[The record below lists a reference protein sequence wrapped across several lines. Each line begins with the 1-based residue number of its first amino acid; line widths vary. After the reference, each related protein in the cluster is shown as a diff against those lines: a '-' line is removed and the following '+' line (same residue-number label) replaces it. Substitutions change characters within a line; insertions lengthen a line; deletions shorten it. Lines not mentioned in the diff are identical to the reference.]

1 VEIDGMRL
9 WVQAGQSM
17 ESFEQLSQRVF
28 GNVLLIIAL
37 MSLPATMLSLWRAS
51 FMGWQLF
58 MAVQVFACLLA
69 WAMVLLR
76 ERLSIQVRLVMLTV
90 VFFLFVTPSTLQL
103 GPVAESR
110 GFLMFLAF
118 LVGLFATPRAVLLL
132 TGLILLWVLSFALLA
147 VNQVLPLQIDDYQA
161 YSEQPAVWAVM
172 AMVIGLF
179 SGTIGYVG
187 AALMQHLKHQA
198 QALQSNEARLRGLFE
213 LSPIGIALSDVRTGR
228 FLEVNEQ
235 LLADTD

>member
-1 VEIDGMRL
+1 MRL

-76 ERLSIQVRLVMLTV
+76 ERMSIQVRLVMLTV

-172 AMVIGLF
+172 VMVIGLF
-179 SGTIGYVG
+179 SGAIGYVG

-198 QALQSNEARLRGLFE
+198 KALHSNEARLRGLFE
-213 LSPIGIALSDVRTGR
+213 LSPIGIALNDVRTGR